1 MKFLFLFAVLFL
13 TLAYCYAE
21 DAKIDDCT
29 NCVKNAAICKV
40 AKGVNGDGLLLGSI
54 SVVLNVLLGEKP
66 LKPLVEIVESCFC

>member
-29 NCVKNAAICKV
+29 NCVKNAAICEV
-40 AKGVNGDGLLLGSI
+40 AKGVNGNPILLESI
-54 SVVLNVLLGEKP
+54 SVVLKVLLGRQP